1 MERDKRGAEKVSLEV
16 PTAKTQPSAG
26 AELPVSGSGQ
36 AACGGRACRLGG
48 TLRTEGRALLPCTA
62 PPQPRPQP
70 GWAAS
75 RQPHAVPGSAPPA
88 APPGF
93 GQNPWCPLMG
103 WGRRRPD
110 VAGPPAMPI
119 FLPGCQH
126 SLSDGHKVS
135 VPSFV
140 IVLPRPVE
148 ACRAC
153 GGRENVAQDCLCVIL
168 RQNG

>member
-1 MERDKRGAEKVSLEV
+1 MEKDKRGAEKVSLEV
-16 PTAKTQPSAG
+16 PNLNPGSAG
-26 AELPVSGSGQ
+26 GPRSQCREPGRRPAV
-36 AACGGRACRLGG
+36 GGRAGCWGAAHRG
-48 TLRTEGRALLPCTA
+48 TGPTAVHGSPAAPSSAWVGR
-62 PPQPRPQP
+62 Q
-70 GWAAS
+70 
-75 RQPHAVPGSAPPA
+75 PPA
-88 APPGF
+88 ARRARVSSSLPPHRALGRTL
-93 GQNPWCPLMG
+93 GCPLMS